1 MYSNLSTFDNF
12 SILLELNRNKELR
25 KKTKP
30 QGLFFLNI
38 VNVFIFFGILLFNII
53 YYYTIT
59 KKASSDDFS
68 KNSKVFLLI
77 KLTILFVFYLFK
89 TFLIGTLLHKKLDYL
104 KEENI
109 EYLNSKGYYLIY
121 CYLNNKK
128 INRINFLNKIFNTI
142 IWIYYLSME
151 IMAFSSAKLHTDN
164 IRIANTFA
172 IIFLVKL
179 FVNFVSPFILYAK
192 IFETNPKY
200 KLNSTIGNFV
210 SALWIYIYFWFYG
223 TLFVLF
229 NYLTIYFSVSKM
241 SFVSLIYATLFTLPF
256 FYFAKVV
263 ALLVLYRKEQS
274 KLKYLFI
281 FLPLFI
287 FPLPS
292 VK

>member
-77 KLTILFVFYLFK
+77 KLTILFVFYLFN
-89 TFLIGTLLHKKLDYL
+89 TFLIGTLLHKKLDLL

-121 CYLNNKK
+121 CYLNNTK
-128 INRINFLNKIFNTI
+128 INRINFLNRIFNTT

-151 IMAFSSAKLHTDN
+151 VMAFSSAKLYADN

-179 FVNFVSPFILYAK
+179 FV
-192 IFETNPKY
+192 
-200 KLNSTIGNFV
+200 NFV

-229 NYLTIYFSVSKM
+229 NYLTIYFSVNIM

-287 FPLPS
+287 FPLPFA
-292 VK
+292 K